1 MLNSSSMNAEAG
13 EISKCTALA
22 AATLAMERV
31 VKALIYNTLTRRTGQ
46 LGE

>member
-31 VKALIYNTLTRRTGQ
+31 VKALIYNMFTHRTVPP
-46 LGE
+46 GE